1 MNDQRLENLLGSLR
15 HERMDRIADDRIRAL
30 LETAWTTR
38 QEQRSFASR
47 FRRLAPILAT
57 GVLLLG
63 LGTATMSAPGES
75 PLYGLRVAIED
86 ASIALHTDPDDRASY
101 VLSLLD
107 DRQAEAARLEAS
119 GNAAA
124 ASNARAIEQRTIR
137 IARAMMP
144 QTPELPAPAP
154 VATSSPAPTPNVP
167 SPTPAP
173 TATPAPPASTTGVTP
188 STLRPTVAPTATPTP
203 IATKTPT
210 PTVAP
215 TGSPMLVTV
224 YGLVKNFDATPGSGV
239 CVRMTTA
246 TPDCLVLTGPD
257 GTYRFSFSGKVNQ
270 TVTVVLTRQDATV
283 LWKGTATVTVKG
295 PTVQV
300 PDIKL
305 AR

>member
-1 MNDQRLENLLGSLR
+1 MNDQRLESLLGSLR
-15 HERMDRIADDRIRAL
+15 HERMDRIADERIRAL

-38 QEQRSFASR
+38 QQQRSWGSR
-47 FRRLAPILAT
+47 FRRLAPVLAT

-86 ASIALHTDPDDRASY
+86 ASIALHTDPDDRVSF

-124 ASNARAIEQRTIR
+124 ASTARAIEEHTIR
-137 IARAMMP
+137 IARAMLP
-144 QTPELPAPAP
+144 PTPGLPAPAP
-154 VATSSPAPTPNVP
+154 VATSSPTPTLNVP

-173 TATPAPPASTTGVTP
+173 TATPVPPASTTGVTS
-188 STLRPTVAPTATPTP
+188 STTRPTVAPTATPTP
-203 IATKTPT
+203 TATKTPT
-210 PTVAP
+210 PAATP

-246 TPDCLVLTGPD
+246 APDCLVLTAHD
-257 GTYRFSFSGKVNQ
+257 GTYRFSFSGRMNE
-270 TVTVVLTRQDATV
+270 TVTVVLTRQDGTV
-283 LWKGTATVTVKG
+283 LWKGTATMTIKG